1 MFAQLGEQV
10 VGYKPHGSSQGE
22 EHNAEKGLQQKKIR
36 VSVSLEAWGRMPVN
50 NPEPSP
56 LLKHTQPNSAL
67 ASGL

>member
-22 EHNAEKGLQQKKIR
+22 EHNAERAATEEEDKSQC
-36 VSVSLEAWGRMPVN
+36 VAESVGKDACQTFSALNTPTA
-50 NPEPSP
+50 
-56 LLKHTQPNSAL
+56 NSAL